1 VCWLSTTL
9 YGRDRIHR
17 FGDEIS
23 LLAVTNGIL
32 FMPHLKITYTVEK
45 HWMHHDIYVWKLS
58 FPTPK
63 DENYERDAVE

>member
-1 VCWLSTTL
+1 
-9 YGRDRIHR
+9 
-17 FGDEIS
+17 
-23 LLAVTNGIL
+23 
-32 FMPHLKITYTVEK
+32 MPHLKITYTVEK